1 MLLSLV
7 LLASSGGWTALS
19 LPPLCAPEPA
29 SNEPLLLLDG
39 VHVLMRQRGSEVD
52 RPAPPARLGLPLVMQ
67 MLEEDARGRSTNLEF
82 LRSAP
87 GLLARGDDASLST
100 ARALLADLAAQGAL
114 LDVELTCELTTGAAP
129 SAPARARVRSG
140 GEVFF
145 GARRTHAFVSSFDV
159 EVAADSGVAQP
170 ILGSA
175 VTGQGVHVRAAR
187 VAGGTRIWIQG
198 LLDVSELGPVVRFDP
213 DTPDLGVV
221 EQPSVASVQIAF
233 SGVIESGGKLEVRFG
248 GAKLANKDAKLVL
261 GATTRPDA
269 TGEQPGWTVLDLAF
283 LANEPRA
290 LVPATPGGR
299 LARETSFAGHPTAPV
314 SMPPS
319 ALAASLEEGRASGS
333 QGSSANRGA
342 RSPLYWTSD
351 LLLLPRA
358 ETRLVQE
365 ARALVQTLESA
376 RLATARVEL
385 AHEGLITASFPVCE
399 GLTARLLAGVERP
412 YLSDYRSELA
422 PQTWMPAPDPE
433 LAFDGLGV
441 ELSAFGGAL
450 SCTAWRSESNP
461 PQEVART
468 DAQLGKL
475 QLLRRIL
482 WTDAARL
489 TREDRGRTLF
499 APAPAGPGPLTIGFA
514 SP

>member
-1 MLLSLV
+1 
-7 LLASSGGWTALS
+7 
-19 LPPLCAPEPA
+19 
-29 SNEPLLLLDG
+29 
-39 VHVLMRQRGSEVD
+39 
-52 RPAPPARLGLPLVMQ
+52 
-67 MLEEDARGRSTNLEF
+67 
-82 LRSAP
+82 
-87 GLLARGDDASLST
+87 
-100 ARALLADLAAQGAL
+100 
-114 LDVELTCELTTGAAP
+114 
-129 SAPARARVRSG
+129 
-140 GEVFF
+140 
-145 GARRTHAFVSSFDV
+145 DV
-159 EVAADSGVAQP
+159 EVAAESGVAQP

-175 VTGQGVHVRAAR
+175 IAGQGVHVRAAR
-187 VAGGTRIWIQG
+187 VAGGARIWIQG
-198 LLDVSELGPVVRFDP
+198 LLDVAELGPVARFDP

-233 SGVIESGGKLEVRFG
+233 SGVIENGGKLEVRFG

-261 GATTRPDA
+261 GASTRPDA
-269 TGEQPGWTVLDLAF
+269 AGEQPGWTVLDLAF

-319 ALAASLEEGRASGS
+319 AFAASLEEGRASGS
-333 QGSSANRGA
+333 LGSSGSRGA
-342 RSPLYWTSD
+342 RAPLYWTSD
-351 LLLLPRA
+351 LLFLPRA
-358 ETRLVQE
+358 ETRLVQD
-365 ARALVQTLESA
+365 ARALVQTLENA

-385 AHEGLITASFPVCE
+385 AHEGFTASFPVCE
-399 GLTARLLAGVERP
+399 GLNARVLTGVERP

-433 LAFDGLGV
+433 LAFDGLEV
-441 ELSAFGGAL
+441 ELLAFGGAL
-450 SCTAWRSESNP
+450 SCTAWKSESNP
-461 PQEVART
+461 PEEVARK

-475 QLLRRIL
+475 QLLRRTL

-489 TREDRGRTLF
+489 TREDRGRALF